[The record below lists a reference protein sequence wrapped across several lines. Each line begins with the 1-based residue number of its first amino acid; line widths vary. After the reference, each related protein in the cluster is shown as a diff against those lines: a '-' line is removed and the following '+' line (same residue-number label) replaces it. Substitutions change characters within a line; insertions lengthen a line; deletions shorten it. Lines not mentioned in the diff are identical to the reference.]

1 VGNDSATAATDLS
14 SARHSARRATSPVT
28 TSGVVAASQ
37 VSHPASATKAASTG
51 TGSSATATPG
61 AALDQVGSAATTG
74 FTAAGA
80 PTTAV
85 SATLSR
91 PAAAAVN
98 PLIRFLG
105 GLLSL
110 FGLNTSTAPAN
121 PLGALLWGV
130 FRQIEKSTGLTPVAG
145 TPTVGTPDPITGAVT
160 GELGF
165 TEPAGQA
172 LTYAV
177 STKPTLGT
185 VTVTAA
191 GVYTYTP
198 TQAARL
204 GATVATT
211 DTFTVTA
218 SDGVAATAETVT
230 VSVSPLADVPLAG
243 TPTVGIPDITTG
255 ALSGNA
261 EFTDPGGR
269 TLTYS
274 APATSTGG
282 ATVAINAT
290 TGVYTYTPT
299 VAQRQAATAATTD
312 TFTVAADNG
321 IVTAT
326 ETVTVHVL
334 PVVSGGGGGG
344 VDIPVPGIP
353 TVGLPDPDTGVV
365 TGAAVFTDP
374 GAHLTYSAPTTTAN
388 GGTISIDPATG
399 AFLYT
404 PPAGVPLAGVPLVGT
419 PDPTTG
425 VVTGTAVFT
434 TGPSQP
440 TDTFTVTASNG
451 THQAAETV
459 TVTDAPPDTSSD
471 LSYSVTTDPT
481 LGSITSFDD
490 STGAFTFTPSDA
502 ARQAALAGT
511 GATSD
516 TFTVTA
522 VSATDA
528 MSTASE
534 TITVPITSADPFV
547 GNWSIPAGLGAPF
560 TGTEFTITRSG
571 GLYSETSAGV
581 VVGTFSQT
589 QSGTYSGSVPPASI
603 QAEEQALVQGSAAE
617 GITISDFFFSAPF
630 IASVSGDDN
639 TLSEDVTETLT
650 YNATFP
656 NGVTQAAGGT
666 FEATID
672 FTRIS
677 NSDEV

>member
-1 VGNDSATAATDLS
+1 
-14 SARHSARRATSPVT
+14 
-28 TSGVVAASQ
+28 
-37 VSHPASATKAASTG
+37 
-51 TGSSATATPG
+51 
-61 AALDQVGSAATTG
+61 
-74 FTAAGA
+74 
-80 PTTAV
+80 
-85 SATLSR
+85 
-91 PAAAAVN
+91 
-98 PLIRFLG
+98 
-105 GLLSL
+105 
-110 FGLNTSTAPAN
+110 
-121 PLGALLWGV
+121 
-130 FRQIEKSTGLTPVAG
+130 
-145 TPTVGTPDPITGAVT
+145 VGTPDPITGAVT

-191 GVYTYTP
+191 GAYTYTP
-198 TQAARL
+198 SQTARL
-204 GATVATT
+204 AATGATT

-255 ALSGNA
+255 ALSGSA
-261 EFTDPGGR
+261 VFTDPAGR
-269 TLTYS
+269 ALTYS

-282 ATVAINAT
+282 ATVAINAS

-299 VAQRQAATAATTD
+299 VAQRQAATPATTD

-321 IVTAT
+321 TVTAT

-334 PVVSGGGGGG
+334 PLAAGGGGGG
-344 VDIPVPGIP
+344 VDVPVPGIP
-353 TVGLPDPDTGVV
+353 TVGGPDPDTGVV

-374 GAHLTYSAPTTTAN
+374 AGHALIYSAPTTTTN
-388 GGTISIDPATG
+388 GGTISFNTATG
-399 AFLYT
+399 AFVYT
-404 PPAGVPLAGVPLVGT
+404 PPAGVPLAGVPIVGA

-425 VVTGTAVFT
+425 AVTGTAVFT

-451 THQAAETV
+451 THQATETV
-459 TVTDAPPDTSSD
+459 TVTDAPPDTSGD
-471 LSYSVTTDPT
+471 LNYSVTTDPT

-490 STGAFTFTPSDA
+490 GTGAFTFTPSDA

-547 GNWSIPAGLGAPF
+547 GSWSIPSGLGAPY
-560 TGTEFTITRSG
+560 TGTELTITRSS
-571 GLYSETSAGV
+571 GLYTETSGGV

-589 QSGTYSGSVPPASI
+589 QSGTYSGSVPFASI

-639 TLSEDVTETLT
+639 TFSMDVTETLT
-650 YNATFP
+650 YNAAFP
-656 NGVTQAAGGT
+656 NGTSSAEGGT
-666 FEATID
+666 FEDTID

-677 NSDEV
+677 SSDAV